1 MLTAYKKLTAVLSVL
16 LDYGADVDMMTRV
29 NNLMKLVIEFIIP
42 APLCIFFF
50 YQCTP
55 VTQITEE
62 SLHV

>member
-50 YQCTP
+50 YQCTL